1 MTNNNKI
8 NRKSFFGK
16 ALCGIGALFGI
27 KAVAKE
33 SGYSGMQSH
42 SVPFGTTGASG
53 ETLVHGSRLNT
64 NSYNFEIN
72 DIRDSNGKI
81 IKIELKQENGL
92 VFEVTGENI
101 NIFLSSN
108 STGEYFKP
116 NIINWTSNTNSAP
129 DFKSFNFDKE
139 VFFIK

>member
-1 MTNNNKI
+1 MNNNNKI

-16 ALCGIGALFGI
+16 VLCGIGALFGI

-33 SGYSGMQSH
+33 NGYSGMQAY
-42 SVPFGTTGASG
+42 SVPFGTSG
-53 ETLVHGSRLNT
+53 VSGTEVTERALNPRLF
-64 NSYNFEIN
+64 SIN

-81 IKIELKQENGL
+81 IKIELRQEGGL

-101 NIFLSSN
+101 NVFLSSN

-116 NIINWTSNTNSAP
+116 NITNWTSNTNSAP
-129 DFKSFNFDKE
+129 DFKSFDFDKE
-139 VFFIK
+139 LFFIK